1 MECGAASAAMPFF
14 SDDDRSQIRRE
25 ITLTILGVIVG
36 ALTTFVNK
44 FIETEYLFQRNLQ
57 VIEYDDNCTA
67 VSDKIVSCGLKV
79 KARGLK
85 EIKKIRMAV
94 VTPADASATI
104 TTVDL
109 AAAPNFAPP
118 DPSPQFDTSSL
129 DNGVVALL
137 IPRLRD
143 PQGLD
148 WKITIIASKP
158 LLPDAIQRTISS
170 EDPGARIEEGGG
182 WRWKRWVP
190 IGIFAL
196 LLPLA
201 ITFILLI
208 VLLIFRPGRERKQIV
223 WE

>member
-1 MECGAASAAMPFF
+1 MPLF

-57 VIEYDDNCTA
+57 VIEYDDNCTS
-67 VSDKIVSCGLKV
+67 VSDKVVSCVLKV

-85 EIKKIRMAV
+85 EIKKVRVAV
-94 VTPADASATI
+94 VTPADAGANI
-104 TTVDL
+104 TTVSL
-109 AAAPNFAPP
+109 ATAPNFAPP
-118 DPSPQFDTSSL
+118 DPSPQLDTSSL
-129 DNGVVALL
+129 DNGVIALF
-137 IPRLRD
+137 IPKLRD
-143 PQGLD
+143 PQGAD
-148 WKITIIASKP
+148 WEITIKASKP
-158 LLPDAIQRTISS
+158 LPPDAIQRTVSS
-170 EDPGARIEEGGG
+170 EDPSARIEEGGG

-190 IGIFAL
+190 IGMFAL

-208 VLLIFRPGRERKQIV
+208 VLLIFRPGRERKQTV